1 MNQSERRYDI
11 FISYSSKDQKLID
24 ALCHFLEAR
33 NLRCFVAY
41 RDVPK
46 GKDWASYIVKAI
58 RKCKVF
64 VYVHSQSSNTSEETT
79 RELNLAFGANCV
91 VIPFRIENVDYIED
105 KEYRLTNVNWLDAFP
120 DKPEKYF
127 GKLFD
132 IIKPNFPDRI
142 VEYDDKKREELEI
155 EIKRR
160 EEERK
165 KKELEEQER
174 RRRERKE
181 RREAS
186 LKKIKRSF
194 ADFGIG
200 VGKVLPWIA
209 GAALCIGLFLWI
221 APMIKSCINES
232 GTVTETKTIMETN
245 SREPLTLSDF
255 SLEEGQEY
263 ETIKQKEKQHVEKQ
277 STDEQIAARQAA
289 ERQAMRE
296 AEQRKKQTEARKAA
310 EQNAKQEAAAKKAA
324 EEKAKQQA
332 AARKAEN
339 EKKFEEYKNK
349 GDFYWKMSF
358 DEPDNATYKAKAKE
372 FYRKALQY
380 KEDKVSRTRYNGL

>member
-1 MNQSERRYDI
+1 MNQSERDYDI
-11 FISYSSKDQKLID
+11 FISYSSKDKKLVE
-24 ALCHFLEAR
+24 ALCHFSEER

-46 GKDWASYIVKAI
+46 GEDWASYIVKAI
-58 RKCKVF
+58 KKCKVF
-64 VYVHSQSSNTSEETT
+64 VYVHSQSSNTSAETT

-127 GKLFD
+127 GELFD

-142 VEYDDKKREELEI
+142 MEYDDKKKEEFEI

-165 KKELEEQER
+165 KIELEEQER
-174 RRRERKE
+174 QRRERKE
-181 RREAS
+181 RREAF
-186 LKKIKRSF
+186 LKKIKQSF
-194 ADFGIG
+194 VDFGRGIL
-200 VGKVLPWIA
+200 KVFPWIA
-209 GAALCIGLFLWI
+209 GAALCVGLFLWI
-221 APMIKSCINES
+221 APMIKSCTNES
-232 GTVTETKTIMETN
+232 VTVTETETITETN

-255 SLEEGQEY
+255 SLEEGQEQK
-263 ETIKQKEKQHVEKQ
+263 TIKQKEKQQVEKR
-277 STDEQIAARQAA
+277 SADEQIAVRQAA

-310 EQNAKQEAAAKKAA
+310 EQKAKQE
-324 EEKAKQQA
+324 A

-358 DEPDNATYKAKAKE
+358 DEPDNATYKAKTKE

-380 KEDKVSRTRYNGL
+380 KEDKVIRTRYNGL